1 MMVLKVNHRLMQ
13 RLNEC
18 DSHVIYIKIL
28 LMYIIFKD
36 KLLFN
41 AKDDIVNIDGCH
53 VGRNIYIR
61 EITLVLFC
69 IFLL

>member
-13 RLNEC
+13 RQNEC
-18 DSHVIYIKIL
+18 DGHVIYIKIF

-41 AKDDIVNIDGCH
+41 AKDNIVNINECH
-53 VGRNIYIR
+53 VGINIYN
-61 EITLVLFC
+61 
-69 IFLL
+69 

>member
-1 MMVLKVNHRLMQ
+1 MVLKVNDRLMQ
-13 RLNEC
+13 RRNKC
-18 DSHVIYIKIL
+18 DGQVIYIKIL

-41 AKDDIVNIDGCH
+41 AKDDIVNIIECH
-53 VGRNIYIR
+53 VGINIYIR